1 MSMTWHYWYHMWT
14 TGTYTVSV
22 DIPLDWTKN
31 YLVTGYL
38 TQTDG
43 DDYAHVYIS
52 TVCHYSGGDV
62 VSCGVRDI
70 GDDKSLNVV
79 EPINNANKVT
89 ITLKTK
95 GGRHRAEGIVY
106 QV

>member
-1 MSMTWHYWYHMWT
+1 MWT
-14 TGTYTVSV
+14 TGTYTVSHT
-22 DIPLDWTKN
+22 IPLDWRKG

-62 VSCGVRDI
+62 VKCGVRDI
-70 GDDKSLNVV
+70 SDDKHLGIIEYISG
-79 EPINNANKVT
+79 ANKV
-89 ITLKTK
+89 IVKLKTK
-95 GGRHRAEGIVY
+95 GGRHRAEGVVY
-106 QV
+106 EV